1 MHPAVS
7 LISVHTLVIRNPDLI
22 ATEMDG
28 DTVMMSIERGEYFG
42 LGGVGSRA
50 WELLAQ
56 PTCVDAI
63 AQTICNEFEVDLPTA
78 TADMQKFVQ
87 DLLDHGL
94 VALA

>member
-1 MHPAVS
+1 MYPTVS

-50 WELLAQ
+50 WEMLAQ
-56 PTCVDAI
+56 PTSVDAM
-63 AQTICNEFEVDLPTA
+63 AQTICSEFEVDLPTA
-78 TADMQKFVQ
+78 TADLQKFVH

>member
-1 MHPAVS
+1 MNATVALSSNP
-7 LISVHTLVIRNPDLI
+7 TLVIRNPDLI

-50 WELLAQ
+50 WALLAQ
-56 PTCVDAI
+56 PTSVDAM
-63 AQTICNEFEVDLPTA
+63 AQTICSEFEVDLVTA
-78 TADMQKFVQ
+78 TADLQKFVQ